1 MLVRKWS
8 VVLLCCCLVTYSTA
22 TEKTALY
29 FSYIT
34 TFSGD
39 FVASGA
45 IPIVDKA
52 LDQINSRDDI
62 LENYTLNYTTIL
74 DSQVW

>member
-1 MLVRKWS
+1 MYHKLLQGIS
-8 VVLLCCCLVTYSTA
+8 FCLAVLFVCNA
-22 TEKTALY
+22 EKIPLY
-29 FSYIT
+29 FSFIT

-52 LDQINSRDDI
+52 LEQINSRDDI
-62 LENYTLNYTTIL
+62 LMNYTLNYTTIL
-74 DSQVW
+74 DSQVWL